1 MINWLVLTISPPHP
15 DGDADEENFC
25 GWSFRGHHVG
35 GGESLLPA
43 IWRGEQPNL
52 LLCFPSLSLGTN
64 QLPLF
69 QIEDAMLMHDKQT
82 NRHRWELLMLLM
94 LMLMLMLL
102 IPSS

>member
-1 MINWLVLTISPPHP
+1 MVTRTKKI
-15 DGDADEENFC
+15 F
-25 GWSFRGHHVG
+25 VG
-35 GGESLLPA
+35 GLSAATTLEEVKAYFQRFGEVSSLTFSSVFLH
-43 IWRGEQPNL
+43 
-52 LLCFPSLSLGTN
+52 SSLGTN

-94 LMLMLMLL
+94 LMLL

>member
-1 MINWLVLTISPPHP
+1 MVTRTKKI
-15 DGDADEENFC
+15 F
-25 GWSFRGHHVG
+25 VG
-35 GGESLLPA
+35 GLSAATTLEEVKAYFQRFGEVSSLTFSSVFLHS
-43 IWRGEQPNL
+43 Q
-52 LLCFPSLSLGTN
+52 LSLGTN

-94 LMLMLMLL
+94 LMLL